1 MTHLNKYLVLIA
13 IVCTGFVSGQENTA
27 PDPWVGEWVSRLNGC
42 LWTAYADGRMEY
54 ETPVKNKSKRG
65 KGSWKKVGDTI
76 EVDWEKIGIDIVTV
90 SQDGR
95 TGHIVVKKKPDMKYK
110 IRRLK

>member
-1 MTHLNKYLVLIA
+1 MRHLKTYLLLITF
-13 IVCTGFVSGQENTA
+13 VCTGMVSGEDKKTPA
-27 PDPWVGEWVSRLNGC
+27 PWVGEWVSRLNGC

-54 ETPVKNKSKRG
+54 EAPVKGKSKRG
-65 KGSWKKVGDTI
+65 KGSWKKVGNTI
-76 EVDWEKIGIDIVTV
+76 EVNWEKIGIDIVTI

-95 TGHIVVKKKPDMKYK
+95 TGHIVVKKKPQMKYT